1 MLASFS
7 NYLPEEMK
15 SSLLRLIK
23 SGSAS
28 IVYLS
33 GAEIQQLMR
42 PGLLKGVNGYGN
54 PYTITYV
61 ADGVMRG
68 VARKSNE

>member
-1 MLASFS
+1 MLGFFS

-15 SSLLRLIK
+15 SSLLLLVK
-23 SGSAS
+23 SGSAP

-33 GAEIQQLMR
+33 GAEIQQLMP

-68 VARKSNE
+68 VAGKPNE